1 MLQESQVVAFEG
13 GSLRVLA
20 SGAKGREAVL
30 ALPLSRLIAK
40 MVRVPSGEDP
50 VAVAAPIL
58 QAASPFPDETLTIGC
73 ETVRET
79 EEGSVVIAAA
89 LPEGAADDIAEALD
103 AAKLNVTRVDLLV
116 LGQLR
121 GAWGAIG
128 AADGPTLRKAV
139 LVKSPDCIST
149 VVLDGD
155 QPAAIRAM
163 SPGADLRREMMLS
176 LLEAEDFGGAKPLA
190 EIVVIERD
198 ASEASET
205 PAETPGESQDAQAP
219 QDSPAPQAPDFDS
232 LAAFAPVRRVTV
244 GADAALVGVAERSA
258 DPLALNALPES
269 WAEVL
274 AETRFKAKLIK
285 YLSVAIGIWAL
296 AMAVLFG
303 VPAAYGFMTD
313 GQKAETKRHHAKYTE
328 VKQMVDKVNLVR
340 KYSDHDH
347 SALEMLKAISD
358 RLPDGVTLSEWNY
371 QREKGISLKGD
382 ADQSSDVYELK
393 DRMEAMAFGEG
404 EDAVKVFGA
413 IKMGP
418 VGSSKGGRV
427 RFNLDLEY
435 PEEGWQ

>member
-1 MLQESQVVAFEG
+1 MLQEAQVVAFEG

-58 QAASPFPDETLTIGC
+58 QSASPFPDETLTVSC

-79 EEGSVVIAAA
+79 EDGSVVIAAA

-128 AADGPTLRKAV
+128 ASDGPAVRKAV
-139 LVKSPDCIST
+139 LVDSPDCISI

-155 QPAAIRAM
+155 QPAAMRAV
-163 SPGADLRREMMLS
+163 SPGADLRRDMMLS
-176 LLEAEDFGGAKPLA
+176 LLEAEDFGGVKPLA
-190 EIVVIERD
+190 EIVVIDREQ
-198 ASEASET
+198 AEEVAEESAEAGET
-205 PAETPGESQDAQAP
+205 GEVADPFGA
-219 QDSPAPQAPDFDS
+219 

-274 AETRFKAKLIK
+274 AETRFKVKLIK
-285 YLSVAIGIWAL
+285 YLSVAMGIWAL

-313 GQKAETKRHHAKYTE
+313 EQKAETKRHHAKYTE

>member
-13 GSLRVLA
+13 GSLRMLA

-58 QAASPFPDETLTIGC
+58 QVASPFPDETLAIGC

-79 EEGSVVIAAA
+79 EDGSVVIAAA

-128 AADGPTLRKAV
+128 ASDGSAARKAV
-139 LVKSPDCIST
+139 LVVSPDCISM

-155 QPAAIRAM
+155 QPAAIRAV
-163 SPGADLRREMMLS
+163 SPGADMRREMMLS

-190 EIVVIERD
+190 EIVVIEREQ
-198 ASEASET
+198 AEEAAEESAEAGATAEAGET
-205 PAETPGESQDAQAP
+205 GEATDPFGA
-219 QDSPAPQAPDFDS
+219 

-258 DPLALNALPES
+258 DPLSMNALPAS

-274 AETRFKAKLIK
+274 AETRFKVKLVK

-313 GQKAETKRHHAKYTE
+313 GQKADTKRHHAKYAE

-358 RLPDGVTLSEWNY
+358 RLPEGVTLSDWSY